1 MEYVK
6 LFPVVIIIIVF
17 THVANNIIPR
27 LCRKAFGKLTDEE
40 IFEIFWKSYREEI
53 KIDENQMSDD
63 EACIKELCQMAW
75 EHGAF
80 RSKTKEESIIN
91 FWEKV
96 GSLKRENMEL
106 KAKLKA
112 ESGNGE

>member
-1 MEYVK
+1 MEHVN
-6 LFPVVIIIIVF
+6 LLLVIIIISVF
-17 THVANNIIPR
+17 TLVFENIIHR
-27 LCRKAFGKLTDEE
+27 FYKKVFGKLTDEE
-40 IFEIFWKSYREEI
+40 IFEIFWKSYREKI
-53 KIDENQMSDD
+53 KIDENQMSND

-91 FWEKV
+91 FWKKV

-106 KAKLKA
+106 KAKFKA
-112 ESGNGE
+112 EADNGK